1 MPARVPPEPP
11 PLVAEI
17 IAKPHDIDRGYM
29 TRELVLCTLPHRDPG
44 DVPAWSRRNGKLTL
58 ILQPG
63 IDEKTL
69 KPTGLPYGSIPR
81 LLLFWLTTEAVR
93 TRNPTIRLGSSLN
106 DFLREV
112 GLSPKTGGGKRSDAK
127 RLEGQ
132 MTRLFYTRI
141 SFIYETGNAMQGQD
155 SRRDMLVAE
164 GKETWWDYKQ
174 PEQGTL
180 FESYVIL
187 SERLFQAIITAP
199 VPIDFRALK
208 ALKRSPFALDLYA
221 WATWRVWTLREAK
234 HTEAEIP
241 LALLQEQFGAEYSR
255 HDNFKAALVDGLAD
269 VKAVFPAFD
278 YTITSKQLILRPTN
292 VPVPKIS
299 PERQV
304 RQIEQPKAGR
314 VTLLTRGKF
323 GETYPKHNVQAC
335 LKDFYEWIEKRG
347 IDAHDIDK
355 LFVTFAARWVAGKE

>member
-1 MPARVPPEPP
+1 MRVQPDISPK
-11 PLVAEI
+11 VAEI

-44 DVPAWSRRNGKLTL
+44 DVPAWSRRNGRLTL

-69 KPTGLPYGSIPR
+69 KPTGLPYGSLPR

-93 TRNPTIRLGSSLN
+93 TRNPTIKLGSSLN

-127 RLEGQ
+127 RLEAQ

-141 SFIYETGNAMQGQD
+141 SFIYDEGDAIRGHD
-155 SRRDMLVAE
+155 SRRDMLIAD
-164 GKETWWDYKQ
+164 GKETWWDYRQ
-174 PEQGTL
+174 PEHGSL

-187 SERLFQAIITAP
+187 SDRFFQAITAAP

-221 WATWRVWTLREAK
+221 WATWRIWTLREAK
-234 HTEAEIP
+234 LTQTEIP
-241 LALLQEQFGAEYSR
+241 LALLQEQFGAEYKRS
-255 HDNFKAALVDGLAD
+255 DNFKAALLDGLAD

-278 YTITSKQLILRPTN
+278 YTITSKQLILRPSN

-299 PERQV
+299 PEKQF
-304 RQIEQPKAGR
+304 RQIEKPKEGR

-323 GETYPKHNVQAC
+323 GETYPKHDVRLC
-335 LKDFYEWIEKRG
+335 LKEFYEWVEKRG
-347 IDAHDIDK
+347 IAAHDIDK
-355 LFVTFAARWVAGKE
+355 LFLTYAAKWVAGKE